1 MADAPRIGVVGA
13 EHLHLIQIVDALV
26 RAGAETVAHTPGG
39 SFTDLYA
46 GWRTGSVPMDAGAVL
61 ADPSID
67 IVVTAGVPCDRAD
80 VAVAA
85 LEAGKAVVSAKPAVT
100 TVAQL
105 GRIRES
111 LAGRPGRPFTVVFTE
126 RLENRAVQ
134 RAIDLARSGAIGDVV
149 RVRGVGPHTL
159 AAPDRPDWFFD
170 PGRSG
175 GILVDLA
182 SHQVDQFLCIVG
194 DVSGVTVLDA
204 SVGNVATPHHR
215 WFCDVGGLTL
225 VSGHVEGR
233 HDVDLLSPAGL
244 GTWGDVRLE
253 IVGTTGTLE
262 VRANIDVTGEP
273 GGEHLIHV
281 DGDGARRVDLSGV
294 DVDWAAV
301 LLADLAAGTE
311 DLISQDHVLR
321 VCELT
326 LDAQAMA
333 RRWGS
338 RR

>member
-1 MADAPRIGVVGA
+1 MTAHPRVGVVGA

-26 RAGAETVAHTPGG
+26 GAGAVTVAHTSGG
-39 SFTDLYA
+39 SLGELYS
-46 GWRTGSVPMDAGAVL
+46 GWRTDSVATDLDGIL
-61 ADPSID
+61 DDDSID
-67 IVVTAGVPCDRAD
+67 VIVTAGVPAERAA

-85 LEAGKAVVSAKPAVT
+85 IEAGKAVVSAKPGVT
-100 TVAQL
+100 TTGQL
-105 GRIRES
+105 TDLRAV
-111 LAGRPGRPFTVVFTE
+111 LAGRPGRPWTVVFTE
-126 RLENRAVQ
+126 RLANRAVV
-134 RAIDLARSGAIGDVV
+134 AALAAVEHGAIGDVV

-159 AAPDRPDWFFD
+159 AAEGRPDWFFD

-194 DVSGVTVLDA
+194 DAPGVRVLDA
-204 SVGNVATPHHR
+204 SVGNVANPQHP

-225 VSGHVEGR
+225 VSGTVEGR

-262 VRANIDVTGEP
+262 VRANIDVTGVD
-273 GGEHLIHV
+273 GAEHLILV
-281 DGDGARRVDLSGV
+281 DADGARRVDTSGV
-294 DVDWAAV
+294 DVDWARV

-311 DLISQDHVLR
+311 ELMTQDHVLR
-321 VCELT
+321 VAETT
-326 LDAQAMA
+326 LAAQGLA

-338 RR
+338 GR